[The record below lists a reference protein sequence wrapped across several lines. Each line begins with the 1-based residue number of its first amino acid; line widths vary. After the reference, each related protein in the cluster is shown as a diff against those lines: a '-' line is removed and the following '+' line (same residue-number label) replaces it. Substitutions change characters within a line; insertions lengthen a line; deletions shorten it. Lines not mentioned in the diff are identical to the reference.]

1 VVIAVPFDTAGGH
14 SRLLSANLVI
24 RIVSEIS
31 SIETDCF
38 LMRLPDF
45 EAWAIFAA
53 VVEHRSFTDAAKALS
68 VSKATVSKA
77 VTRLEQ
83 HLDTSLFSRTSRRL
97 ALTESGKRLADHAAR
112 ILAEGQ
118 AAEEA
123 ARDDTAELSGTVRL
137 GAPMT
142 FGLLRVA
149 PLIAEFT
156 KLHPA
161 VDVDLHLSDARID
174 MIEMGLDATIR
185 IADMPDSSLRARRL
199 ADVNMHVVA
208 SPAYLTER
216 GRPTHPADL
225 GAHDCLC
232 YANVPTPDIWRFS
245 GPGQQNVTIQVRA
258 RITVN
263 SGEAML
269 PALRA
274 GVGIARLPDF
284 IVGDALASGELDEI
298 LIDWRPPPLGLHLV
312 TPPSRLRPA
321 RVQALLDFVAEHHG
335 C

>member
-1 VVIAVPFDTAGGH
+1 
-14 SRLLSANLVI
+14 
-24 RIVSEIS
+24 
-31 SIETDCF
+31 
-38 LMRLPDF
+38 MRLPDF
-45 EAWAIFAA
+45 EAWAMFAA
-53 VVEHRSFTDAAKALS
+53 VVEHRSFTDAAGALGL
-68 VSKATVSKA
+68 SKATVSKA
-77 VTRLEQ
+77 ITRLEQ
-83 HLDTSLFSRTSRRL
+83 QLDTSLFSRTSRRL

-123 ARDDTAELSGTVRL
+123 ARDETVALSGTVRL

-149 PLIAEFT
+149 PLVAEFT
-156 KLHPA
+156 RLHPL

-174 MIEMGLDATIR
+174 MVEMGMDATIR

-199 ADVNMHVVA
+199 ADVTMHVIA
-208 SPAYLTER
+208 SPAYLAER
-216 GRPTHPADL
+216 GRPAHPSDL
-225 GAHDCLC
+225 GRHDCLC
-232 YANVPTPDIWRFS
+232 YSNVPTPDVWRFS
-245 GPGQQNVTIQVRA
+245 GPGQQNVAVQVRA

-269 PALRA
+269 PALRL

-284 IVGDALASGELDEI
+284 IVGDDLKSGALEEI
-298 LIDWRPPPLGLHLV
+298 LVDWRPAPLGLHLV

-321 RVQALLDFVAEHHG
+321 RVEALLDFLAQNHG

>member
-1 VVIAVPFDTAGGH
+1 
-14 SRLLSANLVI
+14 
-24 RIVSEIS
+24 
-31 SIETDCF
+31 
-38 LMRLPDF
+38 M
-45 EAWAIFAA
+45 FAA

-77 VTRLEQ
+77 VTRLEE
-83 HLDTSLFSRTSRRL
+83 HLDTSLFNRTSRRL
-97 ALTESGKRLADHAAR
+97 ALTESGKRLADHAHR

-123 ARDDTAELSGTVRL
+123 ARDETADLSGVVRL

-149 PLIAEFT
+149 PLVAEFT
-156 KLHPA
+156 KLNPL
-161 VDVDLHLSDARID
+161 VDVDLHLSDAHID
-174 MIEMGLDATIR
+174 IVDMGLDATIR

-199 ADVNMHVVA
+199 ADVTIHTVA
-208 SPAYLTER
+208 SPDYLAQR
-216 GRPTHPADL
+216 GRPQHPSDL
-225 GAHDCLC
+225 GTHDCMC
-232 YANVPTPDIWRFS
+232 YSNVTTPDIWRFA
-245 GPGQQNVTIQVRA
+245 GPGQQNVVVQVRS
-258 RITVN
+258 RLTVN

-269 PALRA
+269 PALRQ

-284 IVGDALASGELDEI
+284 IVGDAIAAGDLEEI
-298 LIDWRPPPLGLHLV
+298 LLEWRPPPMGLHLV

-321 RVQALLDFVAEHHG
+321 RVEALLDFLTRHHG

>member
-1 VVIAVPFDTAGGH
+1 
-14 SRLLSANLVI
+14 
-24 RIVSEIS
+24 
-31 SIETDCF
+31 
-38 LMRLPDF
+38 M
-45 EAWAIFAA
+45 FAA

-68 VSKATVSKA
+68 ISKATVSKA

-83 HLDTSLFSRTSRRL
+83 HLETSLFNRTSRRL
-97 ALTESGKRLADHAAR
+97 ALTESGKRLAAHAAR
-112 ILAEGQ
+112 ILEEGQ

-123 ARDDTAELSGTVRL
+123 ARQDTAELSGTIRL

-142 FGLLRVA
+142 FGLLRIA
-149 PLIAEFT
+149 PLIAEFA

-174 MIEMGLDATIR
+174 MVEMGLDATLR

-199 ADVNMHVVA
+199 GDVKLHVIA
-208 SPAYLTER
+208 SPSYLAER
-216 GRPTHPADL
+216 GRPTHPSDL

-232 YANVPTPDIWRFS
+232 YSNAPTPDVWRFS
-245 GPGQQNVTIQVRA
+245 GPGQQNVVIQVRA

-263 SGEAML
+263 SGDAML
-269 PALRA
+269 PALKA
-274 GVGIARLPDF
+274 GIGIARLPDF
-284 IVGDALASGELDEI
+284 IVSDGLASGELEEV
-298 LIDWRPPPLGLHLV
+298 LVDWRPPPLGLHLV

-321 RVQALLDFVAEHHG
+321 RVEALLDYITRHHG

>member
-1 VVIAVPFDTAGGH
+1 MSAGRSG
-14 SRLLSANLVI
+14 LLSSYVAAI
-24 RIVSEIS
+24 IVSEID

-38 LMRLPDF
+38 PMRLPDF
-45 EAWAIFAA
+45 EAWAMFAA

-77 VTRLEQ
+77 VTRLEE
-83 HLDTSLFSRTSRRL
+83 HLDTSLFNRTSRRL
-97 ALTESGKRLADHAAR
+97 SLTESGKRLADHAHR

-123 ARDDTAELSGTVRL
+123 ARDETAALSGAVRL

-149 PLIAEFT
+149 PLIAQFT
-156 KLHPA
+156 KLHPL
-161 VDVDLHLSDARID
+161 VDVDLHLSDEKID
-174 MIEMGLDATIR
+174 IIEMGLDATIR

-199 ADVNMHVVA
+199 ADVTLHTIA
-208 SPAYLTER
+208 SPAYLAER
-216 GRPTHPADL
+216 GRPTHPSDL
-225 GAHDCLC
+225 GDHDCLC
-232 YANVPTPDIWRFS
+232 YANVQTPDVWRFA
-245 GPGQQNVTIQVRA
+245 GPGQQAVTVQVRA

-269 PALRA
+269 PALRE

-284 IVGDALASGELDEI
+284 IVAEVLARGEVEEI
-298 LIDWRPPPLGLHLV
+298 LTDWRPPPFGLHLV

-321 RVQALLDFVAEHHG
+321 RVEALIDYLSRHHG

>member
-1 VVIAVPFDTAGGH
+1 
-14 SRLLSANLVI
+14 
-24 RIVSEIS
+24 
-31 SIETDCF
+31 
-38 LMRLPDF
+38 MRLPDF

-137 GAPMT
+137 GAPMS
-142 FGLLRVA
+142 FGLLRIA
-149 PLIAEFT
+149 PLIAAFT

-161 VDVDLHLSDARID
+161 VNVDLHLSDARID
-174 MIEMGLDATIR
+174 IIEMGLDATIR
-185 IADMPDSSLRARRL
+185 VADMPDSSLRARRL
-199 ADVNMHVVA
+199 ADVNMHVIA
-208 SPAYLTER
+208 SPGYLAER
-216 GRPTHPADL
+216 GKPTHPSDL
-225 GAHDCLC
+225 GEHDCLC
-232 YANVPTPDIWRFS
+232 YANVATPDVWRFG
-245 GPGQQNVTIQVRA
+245 GPGQQNVTVQVRA
-258 RITVN
+258 RLTVN
-263 SGEAML
+263 SGDAML

-274 GVGIARLPDF
+274 GVGIAQLPDF
-284 IVGDALASGELDEI
+284 IVMDGLASGDLEEI
-298 LIDWRPPPLGLHLV
+298 LIDWRPPPIGLHLV

-321 RVQALLDFVAEHHG
+321 RVKALLDYIAENHG

>member
-1 VVIAVPFDTAGGH
+1 
-14 SRLLSANLVI
+14 
-24 RIVSEIS
+24 
-31 SIETDCF
+31 
-38 LMRLPDF
+38 MRLPDF
-45 EAWAIFAA
+45 EAWAMFAA

-77 VTRLEQ
+77 VTRLEE
-83 HLDTSLFSRTSRRL
+83 HLDTSLFNRTSRRL
-97 ALTESGKRLADHAAR
+97 ALTESGKRLADHAHR

-123 ARDDTAELSGTVRL
+123 ARDETAELSGVVRL

-149 PLIAEFT
+149 PLVAQFT
-156 KLHPA
+156 REHPL
-161 VDVDLHLSDARID
+161 VDVDLHLSDAKID
-174 MIEMGLDATIR
+174 IVEMGLDATIR

-199 ADVNMHVVA
+199 ADVTMHVVA
-208 SPAYLTER
+208 SPAYLDAR
-216 GRPTHPADL
+216 GRPQHPADL
-225 GAHDCLC
+225 GTHDCLC
-232 YANVPTPDIWRFS
+232 YSNVTTPDVWRFA
-245 GPGQQNVTIQVRA
+245 GPGQQNVVVQVRS

-269 PALRA
+269 PALRL

-284 IVGDALASGELDEI
+284 IVGEALASGELEEI
-298 LIDWRPPPLGLHLV
+298 LIDWRSAPFGLHLV

-321 RVQALLDFVAEHHG
+321 RVDALLDFLTRHHG

>member
-1 VVIAVPFDTAGGH
+1 
-14 SRLLSANLVI
+14 
-24 RIVSEIS
+24 
-31 SIETDCF
+31 
-38 LMRLPDF
+38 MRLPDF

-97 ALTESGKRLADHAAR
+97 ALTESGKRLADHAQR
-112 ILAEGQ
+112 IMAEGV

-123 ARDDTAELSGTVRL
+123 AHDETADLSGVVRL

-142 FGLLRVA
+142 FGLLRIA
-149 PLIAEFT
+149 PLIAQFT
-156 KLHPA
+156 RQNPL
-161 VDVDLHLSDARID
+161 VDVDLHLSDAHID
-174 MIEMGLDATIR
+174 IIEMGLDATIR

-199 ADVNMHVVA
+199 ADVTLHVVA
-208 SPAYLTER
+208 SPAYLAER
-216 GRPTHPADL
+216 GRPNHPSDL
-225 GAHDCLC
+225 GSHDCLC
-232 YANVPTPDIWRFS
+232 YSNATTPDIWRFS
-245 GPGQQNVTIQVRA
+245 GPGEQNVVVQVRS

-269 PALRA
+269 PALRE

-284 IVGDALASGELDEI
+284 IVGDALAAGDVEEI
-298 LIDWRPPPLGLHLV
+298 LADWRAPPFGLHLV

-321 RVQALLDFVAEHHG
+321 RVDALLDFITRHHG
-335 C
+335 CRKMNDHV

>member
-1 VVIAVPFDTAGGH
+1 
-14 SRLLSANLVI
+14 
-24 RIVSEIS
+24 
-31 SIETDCF
+31 
-38 LMRLPDF
+38 MRLPDL
-45 EAWAIFAA
+45 EAWAMFAA

-83 HLDTSLFSRTSRRL
+83 HLETSLFNRTSRRL
-97 ALTESGKRLADHAAR
+97 ALTESGKRLAAHAAR
-112 ILAEGQ
+112 ILEEGQ

-123 ARDDTAELSGTVRL
+123 ARQDTAELSGTIRL

-142 FGLLRVA
+142 FGLLRIA
-149 PLIAEFT
+149 PLIAEFA

-174 MIEMGLDATIR
+174 MVEMGLDATLR

-199 ADVNMHVVA
+199 GDVKLHVIA
-208 SPAYLTER
+208 SPSYLAER
-216 GRPTHPADL
+216 GRPTHPSDL

-232 YANVPTPDIWRFS
+232 YSNAPTPDVWRFS
-245 GPGQQNVTIQVRA
+245 GPGQQNVVIQVRA

-263 SGEAML
+263 SGDAML
-269 PALRA
+269 PALKA
-274 GVGIARLPDF
+274 GIGIARLPDF
-284 IVGDALASGELDEI
+284 IVSDGLASGELEEV
-298 LIDWRPPPLGLHLV
+298 LVDWRPPPLGLHLV

-321 RVQALLDFVAEHHG
+321 RVEALLNYITRHHG

>member
-1 VVIAVPFDTAGGH
+1 
-14 SRLLSANLVI
+14 
-24 RIVSEIS
+24 
-31 SIETDCF
+31 
-38 LMRLPDF
+38 MRLPDF
-45 EAWAIFAA
+45 EAWAMFAA

-77 VTRLEQ
+77 VTRLEE
-83 HLDTSLFSRTSRRL
+83 HLDTSLFNRTSRRL
-97 ALTESGKRLADHAAR
+97 ALTESGKRLADHAHR

-123 ARDDTAELSGTVRL
+123 ARDETADLSGVVRL

-149 PLIAEFT
+149 PLVAEFT
-156 KLHPA
+156 KLNPL
-161 VDVDLHLSDARID
+161 VDVDLHLSDAHID
-174 MIEMGLDATIR
+174 IVDMGLDATIR

-199 ADVNMHVVA
+199 ADVTIHTVA
-208 SPAYLTER
+208 SPAYLAQR
-216 GRPTHPADL
+216 GRPQHPSDL
-225 GAHDCLC
+225 GTHDCMC
-232 YANVPTPDIWRFS
+232 YSNVTTPDIWRFA
-245 GPGQQNVTIQVRA
+245 GPGQQNVVVQVRS
-258 RITVN
+258 RLTVN

-269 PALRA
+269 PALRQ

-284 IVGDALASGELDEI
+284 IVGDAIAAGDLEEI
-298 LIDWRPPPLGLHLV
+298 LLDWRPPPMGLHLV

-321 RVQALLDFVAEHHG
+321 RVEALLDFLTRHHG

>member
-1 VVIAVPFDTAGGH
+1 
-14 SRLLSANLVI
+14 
-24 RIVSEIS
+24 
-31 SIETDCF
+31 
-38 LMRLPDF
+38 MRLPDF
-45 EAWAIFAA
+45 EAWAMFAA

-83 HLDTSLFSRTSRRL
+83 QLDTSLFSRTSRRL

-118 AAEEA
+118 EAEEA
-123 ARDDTAELSGTVRL
+123 ARDETAALSGTVRI

-156 KLHPA
+156 KQNPL
-161 VDVDLHLSDARID
+161 VNVDLHLSDARID
-174 MIEMGLDATIR
+174 MIDMGLDATIR

-199 ADVNMHVVA
+199 ADVNMHIVA
-208 SPAYLTER
+208 SPAYLAER
-216 GRPTHPADL
+216 GRPAHPSDL
-225 GAHDCLC
+225 GEHDCLC
-232 YANVPTPDIWRFS
+232 YSNVPAPDVWRFS
-245 GPGQQNVTIQVRA
+245 GPGQQNVAVQVRA

-274 GVGIARLPDF
+274 GVGIAQLPDF
-284 IVGDALASGELDEI
+284 IIGDALATGEFEEI
-298 LIDWRPPPLGLHLV
+298 LVDWRPPPLGLHLV

-321 RVQALLDFVAEHHG
+321 RVDALLDFLARHHG

>member
-1 VVIAVPFDTAGGH
+1 
-14 SRLLSANLVI
+14 
-24 RIVSEIS
+24 
-31 SIETDCF
+31 
-38 LMRLPDF
+38 MRLPDL

-83 HLDTSLFSRTSRRL
+83 HLETSLFSRTSRRL
-97 ALTESGKRLADHAAR
+97 ALTESGKRLAEHAAR

-123 ARDDTAELSGTVRL
+123 ARQDTEELSGTVRL

-149 PLIAEFT
+149 PLVAQFT
-156 KLHPA
+156 KQHPG
-161 VDVDLHLSDARID
+161 VDVFLHLSDALID

-199 ADVNMHVVA
+199 GDVRVHLVA
-208 SPAYLTER
+208 SPAYLEER
-216 GRPTHPADL
+216 GRPVHPVDL
-225 GAHDCLC
+225 SGHDCLC
-232 YANVPTPDIWRFS
+232 YSNVTTPDVWRFS
-245 GPGQQNVTIQVRA
+245 GPGEQNVAVQVRA
-258 RITVN
+258 RMTVN
-263 SGEAML
+263 SGDAML
-269 PALRA
+269 PALLA

-284 IVGDALASGELDEI
+284 IIGDAMAAGDLEEI
-298 LIDWRPPPLGLHLV
+298 LVDWRAPPLGLHLV
-312 TPPSRLRPA
+312 TPPSRLRPV
-321 RVQALLDFVAEHHG
+321 RVEALLDFIAANHG

>member
-1 VVIAVPFDTAGGH
+1 
-14 SRLLSANLVI
+14 
-24 RIVSEIS
+24 
-31 SIETDCF
+31 
-38 LMRLPDF
+38 MRLPDL
-45 EAWAIFAA
+45 EAWAMFAA

-77 VTRLEQ
+77 ITRLEQ
-83 HLDTSLFSRTSRRL
+83 HLDTSLFNRTSRRL
-97 ALTESGKRLADHAAR
+97 ALTESGKRLATHAAR
-112 ILAEGQ
+112 ILEEGQ

-123 ARDDTAELSGTVRL
+123 ARQDTAELSGTIRL

-142 FGLLRVA
+142 FGLLRIA
-149 PLIAEFT
+149 PLVAEFA

-174 MIEMGLDATIR
+174 MVEMGLDATLR

-199 ADVNMHVVA
+199 GDVKLHVIA
-208 SPAYLTER
+208 SPSYLAER
-216 GRPTHPADL
+216 GRPTHPSDL
-225 GAHDCLC
+225 GTHDCLC
-232 YANVPTPDIWRFS
+232 YSNAPTPDVWRFA
-245 GPGQQNVTIQVRA
+245 GPGQQNVVIQVRS

-263 SGEAML
+263 SGDAML

-274 GVGIARLPDF
+274 GIGIARLPDF
-284 IVGDALASGELDEI
+284 IVGDGLASGELEEV

-321 RVQALLDFVAEHHG
+321 RVEALLDFITNNHG

>member
-1 VVIAVPFDTAGGH
+1 
-14 SRLLSANLVI
+14 
-24 RIVSEIS
+24 
-31 SIETDCF
+31 
-38 LMRLPDF
+38 MRLPDL
-45 EAWAIFAA
+45 EAWAMFAA

-77 VTRLEQ
+77 ITRLEQ
-83 HLDTSLFSRTSRRL
+83 HLDTSLFNRTSRRL
-97 ALTESGKRLADHAAR
+97 ALTESGKRLATHAAR
-112 ILAEGQ
+112 ILEEGQ

-123 ARDDTAELSGTVRL
+123 ARQDTAELSGTIRL

-142 FGLLRVA
+142 FGLLRIA
-149 PLIAEFT
+149 PLVAEFA

-174 MIEMGLDATIR
+174 MVEMGLDATLR

-199 ADVNMHVVA
+199 GDVKLHVIA
-208 SPAYLTER
+208 SPSYLAER
-216 GRPTHPADL
+216 GRPTHPSDL
-225 GAHDCLC
+225 GTHDCLC
-232 YANVPTPDIWRFS
+232 YSNAPTPDVWRFA
-245 GPGQQNVTIQVRA
+245 GPGQQNVVIQVRS

-263 SGEAML
+263 SGDAML

-274 GVGIARLPDF
+274 GIGIARLPDF
-284 IVGDALASGELDEI
+284 IVGDGLASGELEEV
-298 LIDWRPPPLGLHLV
+298 LVDWRPPPLGLHLV

-321 RVQALLDFVAEHHG
+321 RVEALLDFIANNHG

>member
-1 VVIAVPFDTAGGH
+1 
-14 SRLLSANLVI
+14 
-24 RIVSEIS
+24 
-31 SIETDCF
+31 
-38 LMRLPDF
+38 MRLPDF
-45 EAWAIFAA
+45 EAWAMFAA

-68 VSKATVSKA
+68 LSKATVSKA
-77 VTRLEQ
+77 VTRLEE
-83 HLDTSLFSRTSRRL
+83 HLDTSLFNRTSRRL
-97 ALTESGKRLADHAAR
+97 ALTESGRRLADHAAR

-123 ARDDTAELSGTVRL
+123 ARDETAELSGTVRL

-149 PLIAEFT
+149 PLVAEFT
-156 KLHPA
+156 RMHPL

-174 MIEMGLDATIR
+174 IVEMGLDATIR

-199 ADVNMHVVA
+199 ADVMLHVVA
-208 SPAYLTER
+208 SPGYLDAR
-216 GRPTHPADL
+216 GRPSHPSDL

-232 YANVPTPDIWRFS
+232 YSNVPQPDVWRFS
-245 GPGQQNVTIQVRA
+245 GPGQQNVVVQVRS

-269 PALRA
+269 PALRT

-284 IVGDALASGELDEI
+284 IVGEGIASGELEEI
-298 LIDWRPPPLGLHLV
+298 LTDWRPPPFGIHLV

-321 RVQALLDFVAEHHG
+321 RVDALLDYLTRHHG

>member
-1 VVIAVPFDTAGGH
+1 
-14 SRLLSANLVI
+14 
-24 RIVSEIS
+24 
-31 SIETDCF
+31 
-38 LMRLPDF
+38 MRLPDL
-45 EAWAIFAA
+45 EAWAMFAA

-77 VTRLEQ
+77 VTRLEH
-83 HLDTSLFSRTSRRL
+83 HLDTSLFNRTSRRL
-97 ALTESGKRLADHAAR
+97 ALTESGKRLATHAAR
-112 ILAEGQ
+112 ILEEGQ

-123 ARDDTAELSGTVRL
+123 ARQDTAELSGTIRL

-142 FGLLRVA
+142 FGLLRIA
-149 PLIAEFT
+149 PLVAEFA

-174 MIEMGLDATIR
+174 MVEMGLDATLR

-199 ADVNMHVVA
+199 GDVKLHVIA
-208 SPAYLTER
+208 SPSYLAER
-216 GRPTHPADL
+216 GRPTHPSDL
-225 GAHDCLC
+225 GTHDCLC
-232 YANVPTPDIWRFS
+232 YSNAPTPDVWRFA
-245 GPGQQNVTIQVRA
+245 GPGQQNVVIQVRS

-263 SGEAML
+263 SGDAML

-274 GVGIARLPDF
+274 GIGIARLPDF
-284 IVGDALASGELDEI
+284 IVGDGLASGELEEV
-298 LIDWRPPPLGLHLV
+298 LVDWRPPPLGLHLV

-321 RVQALLDFVAEHHG
+321 RVEALLDFVTNNHG

>member
-1 VVIAVPFDTAGGH
+1 
-14 SRLLSANLVI
+14 
-24 RIVSEIS
+24 
-31 SIETDCF
+31 
-38 LMRLPDF
+38 M
-45 EAWAIFAA
+45 FAA
-53 VVEHRSFTDAAKALS
+53 VVEHRSFTDAAKALF

-83 HLDTSLFSRTSRRL
+83 HLDTSLFNRTSRRL
-97 ALTESGKRLADHAAR
+97 ALTESGKRLVEHAAR

-123 ARDDTAELSGTVRL
+123 ARDETAELSGTVRL

-156 KLHPA
+156 GLNPLIN
-161 VDVDLHLSDARID
+161 VDLHLSDARID
-174 MIEMGLDATIR
+174 MVEMGLDATIR

-199 ADVNMHVVA
+199 ADVNMHVIA
-208 SPAYLTER
+208 SPSYLAKR
-216 GRPTHPADL
+216 GRPAHPSDL
-225 GAHDCLC
+225 GEHDALC
-232 YANVPTPDIWRFS
+232 YSNVPTPDVWRFS
-245 GPGQQNVTIQVRA
+245 GPGQQNVAVQVRA

-274 GVGIARLPDF
+274 GIGIARLPDF
-284 IVGDALASGELDEI
+284 IVGEALASGELEEI
-298 LIDWRPPPLGLHLV
+298 LIGWRPPPLGLHLV

-321 RVQALLDFVAEHHG
+321 RVDALLDFLARHHG

>member
-1 VVIAVPFDTAGGH
+1 
-14 SRLLSANLVI
+14 
-24 RIVSEIS
+24 
-31 SIETDCF
+31 
-38 LMRLPDF
+38 MRLPDF
-45 EAWAIFAA
+45 EAWAMFAA
-53 VVEHRSFTDAAKALS
+53 VVDHRSFTDAAKALS

-83 HLDTSLFSRTSRRL
+83 HLDTSLFTRTSRRL
-97 ALTESGKRLADHAAR
+97 ALTESGRRLAEHAAR
-112 ILAEGQ
+112 ILAEGA

-123 ARDDTAELSGTVRL
+123 ARDETAELAGPVRI

-142 FGLLRVA
+142 FGLLRIA
-149 PLIAEFT
+149 PLIAQFAKEYP
-156 KLHPA
+156 L
-161 VDVDLHLSDARID
+161 VDVDLHLSDERID
-174 MIEMGLDATIR
+174 IVEMGLDATIR

-208 SPAYLTER
+208 SPAYLATR
-216 GRPTHPADL
+216 GRPVHPADL
-225 GAHDCLC
+225 GDHDCLC
-232 YANVPTPDIWRFS
+232 YANAVPPDVWRFG
-245 GPGQQNVTIQVRA
+245 GPGQQSLTVQVRS

-269 PALRA
+269 PALRL

-284 IVGDALASGELDEI
+284 IVADAMASGELEEI
-298 LIDWRPPPLGLHLV
+298 LIDWRPQPLGLHLV

-321 RVQALLDFVAEHHG
+321 RVGALLDFLARHHG

>member
-1 VVIAVPFDTAGGH
+1 
-14 SRLLSANLVI
+14 
-24 RIVSEIS
+24 
-31 SIETDCF
+31 
-38 LMRLPDF
+38 MRLPDF
-45 EAWAIFAA
+45 EAWAMFAA

-97 ALTESGKRLADHAAR
+97 ALTESGRRLADHAQR

-123 ARDDTAELSGTVRL
+123 ARDETAELSGTVRL
-137 GAPMT
+137 GAPMN
-142 FGLLRVA
+142 FGLLRIA
-149 PLIAEFT
+149 PLIAQFT
-156 KLHPA
+156 KENPL
-161 VDVDLHLSDARID
+161 VDVDLHLSDAKID
-174 MIEMGLDATIR
+174 IVELGLDATIR

-199 ADVNMHVVA
+199 ADVHMHVVA

-216 GRPTHPADL
+216 GRPTHPSDL
-225 GAHDCLC
+225 GSHDCLC
-232 YANVPTPDIWRFS
+232 YSNVTAPDVWRFT
-245 GPGQQNVTIQVRA
+245 GPGQQNVTVQVRP

-263 SGEAML
+263 SGEAMM
-269 PALRA
+269 PALRL

-284 IVGDALASGELDEI
+284 IVGDAIRSGELEEI
-298 LIDWRPPPLGLHLV
+298 LLDWRPPPFGLHLV

-321 RVQALLDFVAEHHG
+321 RVEALLDFLTRHHG

>member
-1 VVIAVPFDTAGGH
+1 
-14 SRLLSANLVI
+14 
-24 RIVSEIS
+24 
-31 SIETDCF
+31 
-38 LMRLPDF
+38 MRLPDL
-45 EAWAIFAA
+45 EAWAMFAA

-77 VTRLEQ
+77 ITRLEQ
-83 HLDTSLFSRTSRRL
+83 HLDTSLFNRTSRRL
-97 ALTESGKRLADHAAR
+97 ALTESGKRLATHAAR
-112 ILAEGQ
+112 ILEEGQ

-123 ARDDTAELSGTVRL
+123 ARQDTAELSGTIRL

-142 FGLLRVA
+142 FGLLRIA
-149 PLIAEFT
+149 PLVAEFA

-174 MIEMGLDATIR
+174 MVEMGLDATLR

-199 ADVNMHVVA
+199 GDVKLHVIA
-208 SPAYLTER
+208 SPSYLAER
-216 GRPTHPADL
+216 GRPTHPSDL

-232 YANVPTPDIWRFS
+232 YSNAPTPDVWRFA
-245 GPGQQNVTIQVRA
+245 GPGQQNVVIQVRA

-263 SGEAML
+263 SGDAML

-274 GVGIARLPDF
+274 GIGIARLPDF
-284 IVGDALASGELDEI
+284 IVGDGLASGELEEV

-321 RVQALLDFVAEHHG
+321 RVEALLDFIANNHG

>member
-1 VVIAVPFDTAGGH
+1 
-14 SRLLSANLVI
+14 
-24 RIVSEIS
+24 
-31 SIETDCF
+31 
-38 LMRLPDF
+38 MRLPDF
-45 EAWAIFAA
+45 EAWAMFAA
-53 VVEHRSFTDAAKALS
+53 VVEHRSFTEAAKALS

-97 ALTESGKRLADHAAR
+97 ALTESGKRLADHAHR
-112 ILAEGQ
+112 IMAEGV

-123 ARDDTAELSGTVRL
+123 AHDETADLSGVVRL

-142 FGLLRVA
+142 FGLLRIA
-149 PLIAEFT
+149 PLVAQFT
-156 KLHPA
+156 RDNPL
-161 VDVDLHLSDARID
+161 VDVDLHLSDAHID
-174 MIEMGLDATIR
+174 IVEMGLDATIR

-199 ADVNMHVVA
+199 ADVTLHVVA
-208 SPAYLTER
+208 SPAYLAER
-216 GRPTHPADL
+216 GRPSHPSDL
-225 GAHDCLC
+225 GSHDCLC
-232 YANVPTPDIWRFS
+232 YSNVATPDVWRFA
-245 GPGQQNVTIQVRA
+245 GPGQQNVVVQVRS

-269 PALRA
+269 PALRE

-284 IVGDALASGELDEI
+284 IVDDALAAGELEEI
-298 LIDWRPPPLGLHLV
+298 LVDWRPPPFGLHLV

-321 RVQALLDFVAEHHG
+321 RVDALLDFITRHHG